1 MRPSVL
7 ARGVTGLYLLAFF
20 GFLFGPLFIMVVTA
34 LNSSSFPR
42 ISPWD
47 CLTFEWFVKLAG
59 DERLHS
65 GLLNSLAIGIIVVIL
80 SVSLGLAGALFLAR
94 LGPTSRAVVYTV
106 ITAPILIPGVVLG
119 ISTLIFWDRAAQLVG
134 LGTGSLFYN
143 GIFLTVLGQ
152 ASFISSYC
160 MLVLIARLQRFDNGQ
175 IEAAL
180 DLGATNVQAFRRIL
194 LPFLKPAII
203 SAAIIAFLAS
213 FENYNTTVFTISHLH
228 TFTTIISQKV
238 RLGIDPS
245 ISAVAFIIIVLTLI
259 GAMFYEG
266 AHKRAELKKARELPV
281 GNLLRSLFG
290 RNPAMIMGVMVV
302 VATVAGIWLAMG
314 HSAEQCKAD
323 LLEQKLERQRQL
335 EERYRQSQ
343 PAGGAGEP
351 GTAPASQ
358 GLGAGTFGNVFDP
371 KNLEGQAGVGEQGEG
386 APGAPAEK
394 PGQSTFGNV
403 FDPKNLEG
411 QAGVDGQEETPPAAE
426 EDQQ

>member
-1 MRPSVL
+1 MRPSIL
-7 ARGVTGLYLLAFF
+7 ARGATGLYLLAFF

-42 ISPWD
+42 VSPWD

-65 GLLNSLAIGIIVVIL
+65 GLLNSLIIGIVVVVL

-119 ISTLIFWDRAAQLVG
+119 ISTLIFWDRAAQLFG
-134 LGTGSLFYN
+134 YGTGSMFYN

-160 MLVLIARLQRFDNGQ
+160 MLVLIARLQRFDTGQ

-194 LPFLKPAII
+194 LPFLKPAMI

-259 GAMFYEG
+259 GALLYE
-266 AHKRAELKKARELPV
+266 AMHKRAELKKDRRLPEGDV
-281 GNLLRSLFG
+281 LRGLFR

-302 VATVAGIWLAMG
+302 VATAVGIWLAMG

-323 LLEQKLERQRQL
+323 LLQQKLERQRQL
-335 EERYRQSQ
+335 EERYRQSL
-343 PAGGAGEP
+343 PAAGAGEE
-351 GTAPASQ
+351 GGDPASQ
-358 GLGAGTFGNVFDP
+358 GLGAGAFGNVFDP
-371 KNLEGQAGVGEQGEG
+371 KNLEGQAGVGGQEEGEQRT
-386 APGAPAEK
+386 PAEK

-411 QAGVDGQEETPPAAE
+411 QAGVGQEEEKPAGE
-426 EDQQ
+426 EGQQ

>member
-1 MRPSVL
+1 MRSSLL
-7 ARGVTGLYLLAFF
+7 ARGLTGLYLLAFF

-47 CLTFEWFVKLAG
+47 CLTFEWFAKLAA

-65 GLLNSLAIGIIVVIL
+65 GLLNSLVIGIAVVVL
-80 SVSLGLAGALFLAR
+80 SVALGLAGALFLTQIRPSAR
-94 LGPTSRAVVYTV
+94 ASYYTL

-119 ISTLIFWDRAAQLVG
+119 ISTLIFWDRAAQLFG
-134 LGTGSLFYN
+134 YGTGSMFYN

-160 MLVLIARLQRFDNGQ
+160 MLVLIARLQRFDTGQ

-180 DLGATNVQAFRRIL
+180 DLGATNTQAFRRIL

-245 ISAVAFIIIVLTLI
+245 ISAVAFIIIVLTVI
-259 GAMFYEG
+259 GALFYEG
-266 AHKRAELKKARELPV
+266 MHKRAELKKARMLPA
-281 GNLLRSLFG
+281 GNGAGTLVRGLFG
-290 RNPAMIMGVMVV
+290 RNPAMAMGAMVV
-302 VATVAGIWLAMG
+302 VATFLGIWLAMG
-314 HSAEQCKAD
+314 HSAETCKAD
-323 LLEQKLERQRQL
+323 LLQQKLERQRQL
-335 EERYRQSQ
+335 EEQYRQSQ
-343 PAGGAGEP
+343 PAAGAEQPAG
-351 GTAPASQ
+351 PASQ
-358 GLGAGTFGNVFDP
+358 GLGAGTFGSVFDP
-371 KNLEGQAGVGEQGEG
+371 RNLKGQAGAGDEGTMGEG
-386 APGAPAEK
+386 TEAGPET
-394 PGQSTFGNV
+394 GQ
-403 FDPKNLEG
+403 DP
-411 QAGVDGQEETPPAAE
+411 Q
-426 EDQQ
+426 